1 MKFLQQVLQQ
11 LKDKALKRAGLVEDD
26 VLHLIEERTQ
36 ARINKDFPR
45 SDKIRAELTVKGIA
59 LMDVG
64 NETVWRP
71 CIPSEQ

>member
-1 MKFLQQVLQQ
+1 M
-11 LKDKALKRAGLVEDD
+11 KRAGLVEDD
-26 VLHLIEERTQ
+26 VRRSIEERTE
-36 ARINKDFPR
+36 ARMNKDFAK

-59 LMDVG
+59 LMDEG